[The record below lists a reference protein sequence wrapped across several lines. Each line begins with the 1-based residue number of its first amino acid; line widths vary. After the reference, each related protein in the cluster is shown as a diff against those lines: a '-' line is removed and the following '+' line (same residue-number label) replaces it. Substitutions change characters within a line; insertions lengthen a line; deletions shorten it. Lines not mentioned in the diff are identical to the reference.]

1 MEEKKKLSFAKAMI
15 LLLIAVVTIFVV
27 KAKIGGDTSV
37 SLLCAAAA
45 VSALAMIW
53 ELNGK
58 ILNMKLKK
66 ILSQWPHL

>member
-1 MEEKKKLSFAKAMI
+1 MEEKKKLSFAKALI
-15 LLLIAVVTIFVV
+15 LLLVAVAMIFVV

-53 ELNGK
+53 GVKWDDIESE
-58 ILNMKLKK
+58 I
-66 ILSQWPHL
+66 ILSPWLRR

>member
-53 ELNGK
+53 
-58 ILNMKLKK
+58 
-66 ILSQWPHL
+66 